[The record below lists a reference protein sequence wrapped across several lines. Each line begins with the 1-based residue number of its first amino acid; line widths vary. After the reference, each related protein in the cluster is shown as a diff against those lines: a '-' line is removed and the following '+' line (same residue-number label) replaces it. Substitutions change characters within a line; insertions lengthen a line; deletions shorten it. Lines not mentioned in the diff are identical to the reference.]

1 MCIRDREAC
10 DVVLNATAG
19 NDHSA
24 DAPLGIREG
33 HLQVDQAIET
43 DDHAEAGPDSW
54 MRRRAEIQKFEQP
67 ARRNSGPQ
75 TDHDVVGACERK
87 DDPVDLRAAHAHHYT
102 RAPKISV
109 LSQRPP
115 LLGEEGRS
123 RTQHG
128 YFWRARIVVRVSRPQ
143 IYRIIFT
150 LAGAYNIMI
159 GLWAAIAPR
168 GLFELLDLGPPSH
181 PGIWACLGMV
191 IGLYGLIYLQVAFTD
206 PKRRVSAVIVAGRSI
221 EYDVTR
227 FLIGMGLAGKILGPI
242 GFILAVRNGELP
254 LRLIPLIALDD
265 LVWWVPF
272 TLYLIDGTA
281 IATALARHAPRLCS
295 VVHVVAAGATLAW
308 ISGGSEAE
316 PNPAARAAYIA
327 AHVQAWRAA
336 WFIWMIAAISLGGF
350 FCWWAAGSLKPRL
363 ARIALVI
370 GCIGILVDF
379 FADALFIG
387 WIPDGYSSYAQ
398 FTTIVS

>member
-1 MCIRDREAC
+1 
-10 DVVLNATAG
+10 
-19 NDHSA
+19 
-24 DAPLGIREG
+24 
-33 HLQVDQAIET
+33 
-43 DDHAEAGPDSW
+43 
-54 MRRRAEIQKFEQP
+54 
-67 ARRNSGPQ
+67 
-75 TDHDVVGACERK
+75 VGACS
-87 DDPVDLRAAHAHHYT
+87 A
-102 RAPKISV
+102 
-109 LSQRPP
+109 
-115 LLGEEGRS
+115 EEGRS

-128 YFWRARIVVRVSRPQ
+128 YCWRARIVVRVSRPQ

-150 LAGAYNIMI
+150 LAGAYNIII
-159 GLWAAIAPR
+159 GLWAALAPR
-168 GLFELLDLGPPSH
+168 GLFQLLDLGPPSH

-227 FLIGMGLAGKILGPI
+227 FLVGIGLAGKILGPI

-387 WIPDGYSSYAQ
+387 WIPDRYSSYAQ
-398 FTTIVS
+398 FTTIGSEVIANGLYSLAGTILMVASAPMRLWFRTLGWAVWLAGFALAIAGALRSDTAIVISSGVLLTTFIAWVWLANRFLDKTA